1 MPQDLD
7 SSRTRTSCSRP
18 SPPSGDDNLFREL
31 RDLVDGLRD
40 EVQALRDDLRVL
52 RETETPPAD
61 QEGTDDLSDA
71 DTEPLLTRKQAA
83 RRLSIST
90 RLLDDLEDEGEIR
103 SVRIRGRVLYERSEI
118 ESYIRA
124 QAGEDGRQ

>member
-7 SSRTRTSCSRP
+7 SSRTWTSRSRP

-40 EVQALRDDLRVL
+40 EVQALR
-52 RETETPPAD
+52 
-61 QEGTDDLSDA
+61 DDLSDA